1 MKKHTHIV
9 AAALSLIF
17 ALSAPAQNAP
27 SENPSPAEA
36 EVRAV
41 VQQVTTKLRAGQKS
55 EEALA
60 PEIQALDA
68 LVEKYREA
76 DGEDAPNIMMLK
88 ATLYLQVLEQPE
100 MGFAVLEQ
108 LQMEFPSSRAAGSV
122 DRIIQGEKERIEAQK
137 AKLALVGQ
145 AAPEIAFDW
154 ATEDD
159 LKSLSSLRGKVVVLD
174 FWATWCGPC
183 VASFPQIRE
192 LAKHYE
198 GYDVEIVGVTS
209 LQGRVHGLQA
219 QPIDCRNDPD
229 KERGLMP
236 EYVKKHD
243 INWTIAF
250 SSQPV
255 FNPEFGVTGIPHM
268 AIVAPDGTV
277 RHNGLHPGA
286 LSLPEK
292 TQIIDALLK
301 EAGLRI
307 PPASS

>member
-9 AAALSLIF
+9 AAALSLIL